1 MEGLTAMRADD
12 ATTKALVVSQFTQLL
27 NRLEAPLRAAGLA
40 FCRLDGSMTLAQR
53 RLAMARFSQTE
64 AGAPCVMLLSLR
76 AGGEGINLTA
86 ASRVFL
92 LDPAWNP
99 ASEEQCFD
107 RCHRLGQTR
116 PVTIVKLVARNSV
129 EERMLALQ
137 DKKRQ
142 LMTNAFGGI
151 GLTAEQRR
159 VQFINDMRTLFNL

>member
-1 MEGLTAMRADD
+1 M
-12 ATTKALVVSQFTQLL
+12 
-27 NRLEAPLRAAGLA
+27 
-40 FCRLDGSMTLAQR
+40 
-53 RLAMARFSQTE
+53 
-64 AGAPCVMLLSLR
+64 
-76 AGGEGINLTA
+76 
-86 ASRVFL
+86 FL

-116 PVTIVKLVARNSV
+116 AVTVVKLVARDSV
-129 EERMLALQ
+129 EERMLELQ

-142 LMTNAFGGI
+142 LMTSTFGGI